1 MSNVIEICIPIYILY
16 TFFYGIIVKFT
27 INNNILFTLKTIIPE
42 LLLTTIAVCGLLM
55 IKNKPKVR
63 NKYTLILCVYTIFV
77 FFINLFTK
85 PELVAVFY
93 VIRDIMIPVTVFC
106 ILTQADIT
114 DESKSKIMDRIVK
127 IFILF
132 IILGFILSLI
142 QSICGWEWSSKFYTG
157 YSFYGTDPVSKIKIW
172 EHGRLLRTPSVTGNS
187 AIFGMYCL
195 VSLIF
200 ILKNDLKYKKVLI
213 GLNIG
218 SLFLS
223 TSKTPLLIAL
233 YILLIDILSKY
244 PKKTRVLIYKR
255 ALAVVAILVVLILII
270 KPSLLFSLKERV
282 MFWSQLDDKLSIL
295 NLIIPLKL
303 FGITSAADGVLSF
316 MDNTYLYFMYATGII
331 GLVLMAL
338 AVLSFDQS
346 IKNSNI
352 IKYMM
357 ISFFIMSVFTN
368 ITQGRSYFTIYVL
381 LIPMIYSEA
390 DLNLGNK
397 KDGRRSINES
407 LLYNFRNCIFWC
419 GDSIRKVCKK

>member
-1 MSNVIEICIPIYILY
+1 MSSIIEICIPIYILY

-27 INNNILFTLKTIIPE
+27 INNNILFALKTIIPE

-55 IKNKPKVR
+55 IKNKPKIR
-63 NKYTLILCVYTIFV
+63 NKYTLILCVYTILI

-106 ILTQADIT
+106 ILTQAGIT
-114 DESKSKIMDRIVK
+114 DESKSKIIDRIGK
-127 IFILF
+127 IFIIF
-132 IILGFILSLI
+132 VVLGFILSLI
-142 QSICGWEWSSKFYTG
+142 QSINGWEWSSKFYTG

-172 EHGRLLRTPSVTGNS
+172 EHGKLLRTPSVTGNS
-187 AIFGMYCL
+187 AIFGVYCL

-200 ILKNDLKYKKVLI
+200 ILKTDIKYKTILI
-213 GLNIG
+213 GLNMG

-233 YILLIDILSKY
+233 FILLIDIISKY
-244 PKKTRVLIYKR
+244 PKETRKKIYIVSLI
-255 ALAVVAILVVLILII
+255 VGTILVLLIIFI

-282 MFWSQLDDKLSIL
+282 RFWSQLNEKAGIL

-303 FGITSAADGVLSF
+303 FGITSAAEGVLSF

-331 GLVLMAL
+331 GLVLMVL
-338 AVLSFDQS
+338 AILSFDKS
-346 IKNSNI
+346 TKNSNI

-357 ISFFIMSVFTN
+357 ISFLIMSFFTN
-368 ITQGRSYFTIYVL
+368 ITQGRSYFTTYIVL
-381 LIPMIYSEA
+381 MPILYSENG
-390 DLNLGNK
+390 LKFGNK
-397 KDGRRSINES
+397 IDERRSINES

-419 GDSIRKVCKK
+419 RDSIRKISEK